1 MRRVNDATCLAWL
14 LIASTSILAGGTIHA
29 LRTRLDA
36 VSTLAIAGMTTL
48 SGLMTAGAINAA
60 A

>member
-1 MRRVNDATCLAWL
+1 MNDATCLAWL